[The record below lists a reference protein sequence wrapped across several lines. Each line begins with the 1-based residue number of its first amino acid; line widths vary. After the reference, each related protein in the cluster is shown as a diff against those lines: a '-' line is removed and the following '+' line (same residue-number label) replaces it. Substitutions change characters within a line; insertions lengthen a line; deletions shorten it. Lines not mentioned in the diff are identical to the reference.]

1 MWAETCHFLQQ
12 TDHQHTHS
20 ELIVWYTK
28 EQLFK
33 RYSPESTIKI
43 QNVAEE
49 TEQPT
54 DNSYK

>member
-33 RYSPESTIKI
+33 RYSPENTIKI
-43 QNVAEE
+43 QKCCCEN
-49 TEQPT
+49 
-54 DNSYK
+54 